1 MKKECKAS
9 IAPPSLASG
18 DATPWCVVS
27 AKICQIPRR
36 AALSL
41 YFLVQEK
48 RSAES
53 PLPCTRP
60 SDPTVGFVVSFP
72 LRPHQS
78 PGSGATLWQPGRIVG
93 LPRNGTSNQ
102 TESDSLLA
110 PPLLPLPSV
119 RPSSLLSPAAKATR
133 GGGVVLSQPS
143 FTAPVAAQ
151 PTDSSAHS
159 FTDPTCHRIGS

>member
-36 AALSL
+36 AAL
-41 YFLVQEK
+41 YFLVQEEK

-72 LRPHQS
+72 LPTNPTKVPALEPRC
-78 PGSGATLWQPGRIVG
+78 GSLAGSSDCPETEQATKRKAIPC
-93 LPRNGTSNQ
+93 
-102 TESDSLLA
+102 LL
-110 PPLLPLPSV
+110 LRCSRYRPSV
-119 RPSSLLSPAAKATR
+119 RPHSSALQQKQPVVVAWCSLSHR
-133 GGGVVLSQPS
+133 SLRQWQPNPL
-143 FTAPVAAQ
+143 TAPHTAL
-151 PTDSSAHS
+151 PT
-159 FTDPTCHRIGS
+159 PRVIG

>member
-18 DATPWCVVS
+18 DATPCCVRENL
-27 AKICQIPRR
+27 PNT
-36 AALSL
+36 AARSSLSISSCKK
-41 YFLVQEK
+41 K

-119 RPSSLLSPAAKATR
+119 RPHSSLSPAAKATR
-133 GGGVVLSQPS
+133 GGGGVVLSQPS
-143 FTAPVAAQ
+143 FTAPMAAQ

-159 FTDPTCHRIGS
+159 FTDPTCH